1 MSEPHANPYSSDDL
15 LDHLHLIDPQLAS
28 LKAEF
33 SHLARWDVS
42 PKVRRDYLAVLT
54 ARLQSITA
62 MLVGAGNQYMALVVG
77 GGGCTDKMDTIE
89 EGLWS
94 LRREH
99 DEVVQG
105 LERAERRL
113 GVKEEKVLQAV

>member
-1 MSEPHANPYSSDDL
+1 MSEPHASPHSSEDL
-15 LDHLHLIDPQLAS
+15 LNHLHLIDPQLAS

-54 ARLQSITA
+54 ARLQPITA
-62 MLVGAGNQYMALVVG
+62 MLVGAGDQYMALVVG
-77 GGGCTDKMDTIE
+77 GGGCADKMDTIE

-99 DEVVQG
+99 DEVLEG
-105 LERAERRL
+105 LGRVERRL
-113 GVKEEKVLQAV
+113 GVKEKVF

>member
-1 MSEPHANPYSSDDL
+1 MSEPHANPHSSNEL

-42 PKVRRDYLAVLT
+42 PRVRRDYLALLT
-54 ARLQSITA
+54 ARLQSVTA
-62 MLVGAGNQYMALVVG
+62 MLVGAGDQYMALVVG
-77 GGGCTDKMDTIE
+77 GGGCVDKMDTIE

-94 LRREH
+94 LRREY
-99 DEVVQG
+99 DGVLEG
-105 LERAERRL
+105 LGRVERRL
-113 GVKEEKVLQAV
+113 GVEEKGFRVV